1 MESSMKKE
9 ILLFSTDQITAM
21 RDTGNIF
28 RKVLLKRT
36 QKYTLLVY
44 VEENEKKKKKE
55 NGAGHY
61 NCVQIHRALMR
72 VEIILYNPN
81 IGSLNHSWSCI
92 TYFMQ

>member
-1 MESSMKKE
+1 MKKE

-44 VEENEKKKKKE
+44 VEEHEKKKKRRMGQGIIIVFKYT
-55 NGAGHY
+55 GH
-61 NCVQIHRALMR
+61 
-72 VEIILYNPN
+72 
-81 IGSLNHSWSCI
+81 
-92 TYFMQ
+92 

>member
-1 MESSMKKE
+1 MKKE

-44 VEENEKKKKKE
+44 VEENEKKKKKRRM
-55 NGAGHY
+55 GQGIIIVFKYTGH
-61 NCVQIHRALMR
+61 
-72 VEIILYNPN
+72 
-81 IGSLNHSWSCI
+81 
-92 TYFMQ
+92 